1 MALTP
6 EEEQELAQL
15 EAELEGPLQPQG
27 QDRSQMKYSADNVG
41 KAENLLA
48 ELDSANVGNV
58 KGFARGFENSVRVGD
73 ESAGLGAGLYE
84 LLNREPDDTRS
95 AGERFK
101 AGFAGGRADEMRQL
115 EHAYDVNPDAF
126 AAGNV
131 TGLGAQALATRGAS
145 TLAQSVLGAAQG
157 FASGESLPGRLGA
170 AVVGALVPVG
180 LRGLGKSTGEASDEL
195 SQRVVQSTLNIP
207 KGERD
212 AILREY
218 GEEGLY
224 AVGEELRKRGIGNQ
238 PGQSASEILDLLKSN
253 LKSEGSALDAG
264 IAKIA
269 SPQQTSITPVV
280 GGLEEQLYG
289 PGASE
294 VIETASAIPM
304 SRVRAEL
311 LDPILKSGKDP
322 AFVGKAARDVE
333 NILKQYG
340 DEMSFPQLQEFQKT
354 LAERANAYAN
364 SPLKGTAKYLG
375 DIAQNVRQ
383 TLGQLS
389 PEVASA
395 QRNYAVMESAMQGAS
410 NPVSE
415 GFARM
420 SPISSIASAYRK
432 TVGGPEVQSSINALL
447 EKATSFQGGKYA
459 QLLDAAT
466 KSGSVQALLGAL
478 FKHDPEFGA
487 YLQGEGQ

>member
-6 EEEQELAQL
+6 QEEQELAAL
-15 EAELEGPLQPQG
+15 EAEAAGSQQPQG

-48 ELDSANVGNV
+48 ELDSANVGKV
-58 KGFARGFENSVRVGD
+58 KGFARGFESATGVGD

-101 AGFAGGRADEMRQL
+101 AGFAGGRADEVKQMD
-115 EHAYDVNPDAF
+115 HAYDVQPDAYALGKGAGIASQ
-126 AAGNV
+126 AAITPASV
-131 TGLGAQALATRGAS
+131 GAQSAI
-145 TLAQSVLGAAQG
+145 GAAQG
-157 FASGESLPGRLGA
+157 FASGESLLGRLGA
-170 AVVGALVPVG
+170 AAVGAVVPVG
-180 LRGLGKSTGEASDEL
+180 LRGLGKSAGEASDEL

-207 KGERD
+207 KAERD

-294 VIETASAIPM
+294 VIETASTIPI

-395 QRNYAVMESAMQGAS
+395 QRNYAVMESAMQGAA

-432 TVGGPEVQSSINALL
+432 TVGGPEVQSSINGLL

-459 QLLDAAT
+459 ALLDAAT

-478 FKHDPEFGA
+478 FKRDPEFGA

>member
-1 MALTP
+1 MALTL

-41 KAENLLA
+41 KVE
-48 ELDSANVGNV
+48 
-58 KGFARGFENSVRVGD
+58 GFARGFESSTGVGD

-101 AGFAGGRADEMRQL
+101 AGFASGRADEVKQMD
-115 EHAYDVNPDAF
+115 HAYDVQPDAYALGKGAGIVSQ
-126 AAGNV
+126 AAIAPASV
-131 TGLGAQALATRGAS
+131 GAQSA
-145 TLAQSVLGAAQG
+145 LGAAQG

-180 LRGLGKSTGEASDEL
+180 LRGLGKSAGEASDEL

-304 SRVRAEL
+304 SRVRSEL

-395 QRNYAVMESAMQGAS
+395 QRNYAVMESAVQGAS

-432 TVGGPEVQSSINALL
+432 TVGGPEVQSSINGLL

-459 QLLDAAT
+459 ALLDAAT

-478 FKHDPEFGA
+478 FKKDPEFGA
-487 YLQGEGQ
+487 YLQGDGNN